1 MLLGLKFDK
10 NKVTKLSSK
19 INEALDRL
27 HDLSNLEKNS
37 FLSDP
42 YKLASAKYF
51 LIVAIEES
59 IDMCNHLI
67 SMNKLRAP
75 EDYSDT
81 FRVLEE
87 QGMFKKNFVKK
98 LVEMA
103 RFRNRLVH
111 IYWEVDDEL
120 IYKII
125 CEYIKDI
132 EEFIEKF
139 TNYISS

>member
-1 MLLGLKFDK
+1 LGLKFDK